1 MALFSRGSKTTGNE
15 ASQSAAES
23 VESASTDETVTPA
36 DPATG
41 DAAATAAD
49 GSTDD
54 TTNEAEGTDATA
66 AAESVPQVGISTT
79 SYGGFGANAP
89 ATPAPAAP
97 TGEAP
102 APSESIPGLPDNVVL
117 RGALA
122 ALGDNPE
129 GHEVLNVAR
138 QLLQGNAYLRIKG
151 NAQELVDAGAELPL
165 AIATRDDGQ
174 YVMVYSSGEALAAAV
189 NADGDTATS
198 AMGQPAPAILQYVL
212 QGDFAGIMVDHA
224 STPASVVLP
233 RVLIERMFAE
243 MDPSLTLK
251 QLVTGP
257 RTAETTAQVAQAL
270 ATVPLWIAVNRAS
283 EDDEWG
289 VAESHTD
296 EGERILP
303 VFSHPLE
310 VVALGRGDRPTP
322 FAPAQLGA
330 ALRGDDGIDG
340 VVVDPAGPWIRIDR
354 ADLGPVMELP
364 EPDADQQ
371 IADEGD
377 EDAGAD
383 ETDVDEPEASD
394 VEEAG
399 EAEPVESE
407 DAADVVEPGD
417 EATVEDDAESGEA
430 GETGDAEAE
439 ASRTDDEP
447 ERG

>member
-1 MALFSRGSKTTGNE
+1 MALFSRGSKTTGTEGSQTPAEAADEAAVEAADEAMTPNAGEAVTPSEDETAVQDASAE
-15 ASQSAAES
+15 ASGITGDA
-23 VESASTDETVTPA
+23 
-36 DPATG
+36 ATG
-41 DAAATAAD
+41 DASDD
-49 GSTDD
+49 GAVD
-54 TTNEAEGTDATA
+54 
-66 AAESVPQVGISTT
+66 VPQVSISTT

-89 ATPAPAAP
+89 ATPAAAP
-97 TGEAP
+97 ASAPVTGEAP

-122 ALGDNPE
+122 ALGEDPE

-138 QLLQGNAYLRIKG
+138 QLLQGNAYLRVKG

-198 AMGQPAPAILQYVL
+198 AMGQAAPAILQYVL
-212 QGDFAGIMVDHA
+212 QGNFAGIMVDHA
-224 STPASVVLP
+224 SAPASVVLP
-233 RVLIERMFAE
+233 RALIERMFAE

-251 QLVTGP
+251 RLVTGP
-257 RTAETTAQVAQAL
+257 RTPETTAQIAQAL

-283 EDDEWG
+283 EDDDWG

-296 EGERILP
+296 AGERILP

-330 ALRGDDGIDG
+330 ALRGDEGIDG

-354 ADLGPVMELP
+354 ADLGPVIDLP
-364 EPDADQQ
+364 EPDAEQQ
-371 IADEGD
+371 IADE
-377 EDAGAD
+377 AD
-383 ETDVDEPEASD
+383 EAADA
-394 VEEAG
+394 
-399 EAEPVESE
+399 AEPV
-407 DAADVVEPGD
+407 D
-417 EATVEDDAESGEA
+417 A
-430 GETGDAEAE
+430 GETA
-439 ASRTDDEP
+439 TDDEAEDTEP
-447 ERG
+447 VDGDGVPTVDDTDK